1 MYVNGIRDNPVIS
14 KLQYRSRIFFLL
26 FLAKYRLGLALA
38 TWFST
43 MVQWKD
49 KNTFAIK
56 AHTNQG
62 AAWSDLLDLFYFIS
76 NQHLYFYINKTKLG

>member
-1 MYVNGIRDNPVIS
+1 MYTELGTIPS
-14 KLQYRSRIFFLL
+14 YPSCSTGLEFSFLL

-62 AAWSDLLDLFYFIS
+62 TAWSDLLDLFYFIS